1 MLLWAS
7 RAIRRIRSGN
17 DVPEVL
23 AEKWSELCLLG
34 KQTGKMVFVW
44 RFRTLVGSEATQ
56 KSRNGLSSGGLALP
70 QHIPSQGTE
79 GRG

>member
-23 AEKWSELCLLG
+23 AEKWSELCLPG
-34 KQTGKMVFVW
+34 KQTGKVILCGILGHRLETKKHRKAEMV
-44 RFRTLVGSEATQ
+44 
-56 KSRNGLSSGGLALP
+56 
-70 QHIPSQGTE
+70 
-79 GRG
+79 